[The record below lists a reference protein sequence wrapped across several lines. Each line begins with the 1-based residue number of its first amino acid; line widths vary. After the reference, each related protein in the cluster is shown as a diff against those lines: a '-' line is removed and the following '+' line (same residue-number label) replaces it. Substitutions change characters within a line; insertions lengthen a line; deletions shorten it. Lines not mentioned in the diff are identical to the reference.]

1 MIIGV
6 TGPKHSGKSETS
18 KRLVEHYGF
27 TRTAFADPMK
37 KALMVAFDLTWEQ
50 VYGNEKEI
58 PTPKLCGRTPRH
70 AMKTM
75 GTEWGR
81 GMIHRDIWLTAW
93 KNTLPDGLLV
103 IEDVRFPNEHAELT
117 AGLGGR
123 IISVRRPGCEYDPT
137 HESEAH
143 DDLPWDF
150 KIDNEGSLED
160 FYMKID
166 LICRRL
172 KIQPK

>member
-6 TGPKHSGKSETS
+6 IGPKQSGKSTLT
-18 KRLVEHYGF
+18 KRLVSRYGF
-27 TRTAFADPMK
+27 TRTAFADPIK

-50 VYGNEKEI
+50 VYGDEKEI

-81 GMIHRDIWLTAW
+81 ELIHRDIWLTAW

-117 AGLGGR
+117 TGLGGR

-143 DDLPWDF
+143 ADLPWDHRITNDGTLEQF
-150 KIDNEGSLED
+150 EAQIDS
-160 FYMKID
+160 
-166 LICRRL
+166 ICSEL
-172 KIQPK
+172 KLHLK